1 MAADGA
7 DTAPVTLLGQK
18 GWPPSDFG
26 FLRGVRLLPSSASGL
41 SWRDRELTDGAA
53 QPENSTCGSGG
64 VSLGSGNGLDTARG
78 TDRCGSRR
86 SLHDVSQLGGRSA
99 QGQSLPVVGK
109 HFAF

>member
-7 DTAPVTLLGQK
+7 DAAPVTLLGQK